1 MSIVS
6 QSADFLAGVV
16 GGFEP
21 QRQFHWTII
30 VPIAHV
36 GAPYLSL
43 AVESARL
50 PKRSI
55 EPITLDW
62 LNEKRYVAGKT
73 TWETIPL
80 TVKDFVDKPVLDLL
94 LTWQN
99 KAVDANTGAMG
110 YAKEYKYEVPLVTFD
125 VKMIPRVWTL
135 KGCWITDL
143 DPGQLSMTTN
153 DKVTIEATL
162 RYDRAEAT
170 GQLGAP
176 ILSAVAG
183 AAGQAFS

>member
-1 MSIVS
+1 MGAISA
-6 QSADFLAGVV
+6 SADFMAGVL

-21 QRQFHWTII
+21 QRQFHWTIV

-36 GAPYLSL
+36 GAPFLPL

-55 EPITLDW
+55 EPITLEW
-62 LNEKRYVAGKT
+62 MNEKRYVAGKQ

-80 TVKDFVDKPVLDLL
+80 TVKDFVDKPIADLL
-94 LTWQN
+94 VTWQN
-99 KAVDANTGAMG
+99 LAIDGVTGVGG
-110 YAKEYKYEVPLVTFD
+110 YAKEYKLEVPLVTFD

-153 DKVTIEATL
+153 DKVNIEATL
-162 RYDRAEAT
+162 RYDRAEPT

-183 AAGQAFS
+183 AASQLF